1 MTGTMAATISLAGS
15 AIKLLKEIG
24 KPVTGRELRDI
35 LLLTPPRFTE
45 ATWYRYTFYT
55 RDCVYTKSFVSHRP
69 SV

>member
-1 MTGTMAATISLAGS
+1 MTGTMAASISLAGS

-55 RDCVYTKSFVSHRP
+55 RGCSYAMFFASHRL
-69 SV
+69 SL